1 MIHVHAV
8 VVRNI
13 KSAAAN
19 EYNAPRPCQILVA
32 LFLPAKKVYDWL
44 GADALWG
51 QIEAAILNPEQETPV
66 CNL

>member
-19 EYNAPRPCQILVA
+19 EYNAPRPCQILGA
-32 LFLPAKKVYDWL
+32 LFLPAKKYMIGSGLTHYGDKSRRL
-44 GADALWG
+44 F
-51 QIEAAILNPEQETPV
+51 
-66 CNL
+66 